1 MLKDIKA
8 DFQEYLKEFLSYEKI
23 KFDSEKVLV
32 IGCSTSE
39 IQGTHIGKNTNL
51 EVGETIVNTLIEET
65 KDLPVQ
71 LAFQCCEHL
80 NRSLVVE
87 RKAAEKYGWEIVNA
101 RPVLNAGG
109 GLATAAYEALEDP
122 VLVERIQADLGIDI
136 GDTFIGM
143 HVKHVQ
149 IPLRLPQKTVGQ
161 ASIKG
166 LYRRL
171 KLIGGA
177 RAQYL

>member
-1 MLKDIKA
+1 MLQTIKM
-8 DFQEYLKEFLSYEKI
+8 DLQTYLDQFLGYEKI
-23 KFDSEKVLV
+23 KFDTEKVLV

-39 IQGTHIGKNTNL
+39 IQGEHIGKHTSL
-51 EVGETIVNTLIEET
+51 EVGELIVNTLLENTAE
-65 KDLPVQ
+65 LPVV

-80 NRSLVVE
+80 NRCLVVE
-87 RKAAEKYGWEIVNA
+87 REVAEKYGWEMVNA
-101 RPVLNAGG
+101 RPVLTAGG
-109 GLATAAYEALEDP
+109 GLATAAHAALENP
-122 VLVERIQADLGIDI
+122 VLVERIQADMGIDI

-149 IPLRLPQKTVGQ
+149 IPLRLAQKTVGQ

-177 RAQYL
+177 RAQYK